1 MAALPRP
8 GPTNSSSPPPTRPPW
23 PNSLPE
29 QIAAVL
35 DALEDL
41 GEAAAEIVARTFL
54 RGRATT
60 VAPPLEM
67 VAGLAMAE
75 MTDEG
80 RYVT

>member
-8 GPTNSSSPPPTRPPW
+8 GPANSISPPPRPPW
-23 PNSLPE
+23 PKSLPD
-29 QIAAVL
+29 QIAAVR

-41 GEAAAEIVARTFL
+41 GEADAEIVARTFL

-60 VAPPLEM
+60 VAPTLKT

-75 MTDEG
+75 MTEEG